1 MISRQRNKD
10 ITNIKKDLRPSK
22 SGFHISL
29 HGWQRVKE
37 LLLDTKTVVEEV
49 RCDCKEGSLC
59 QECNTYEA
67 EILGEEVGASA

>member
-1 MISRQRNKD
+1 MITRQKNKD
-10 ITNIKKDLRPSK
+10 ITNIKKDLHPSK

-29 HGWQRVKE
+29 HGWQHLKE
-37 LLLDTKTVVEEV
+37 LLDTKKVVEV

-67 EILGEEVGASA
+67 EILGGE